1 MGQKIPV
8 NFRVN
13 GKPYAIVV
21 EAHWTLLDVLRN
33 TLGLKGTKY
42 GCGTGECGCCTV
54 LLDGKPVASCLT
66 LAADVQGGHVVT
78 IEGVS
83 IEGLSL
89 LQEKFVE
96 YGAVQC
102 GYCSPGFILCAK
114 ALLGEV
120 PNPTEL
126 EIRRYLRGNL
136 CRCTGY
142 AKIVKAVKVV
152 ARVQRRR
159 RVA

>member
-1 MGQKIPV
+1 MGQKISV

-21 EAHWTLLDVLRN
+21 EAYWTLLDVLRN